1 MVRKGRQEYDNRVLG
16 RLILSLSRR
25 LFVRGND
32 LKWFWSRGLGRVV
45 CTPMLK
51 VGVQAN
57 TFSYN
62 SRSNVTTV
70 PHMKIVLR

>member
-32 LKWFWSRGLGRVV
+32 LKWLWSRGLGRVV
-45 CTPMLK
+45 ALQC
-51 VGVQAN
+51 
-57 TFSYN
+57 
-62 SRSNVTTV
+62 
-70 PHMKIVLR
+70 